1 MTTKSEKRGK
11 KCVFHRFLLP
21 GGVFDPVFHF
31 WWSLKISMKLTDI
44 TILSHIV

>member
-1 MTTKSEKRGK
+1 
-11 KCVFHRFLLP
+11 LLP

-44 TILSHIV
+44 RILIIHSLRLRESF